1 MVAGARK
8 ADGEKASWPEII
20 KAVGSNPFGLAALAL
35 LILLSLLTL
44 VAGASLSGDQR
55 FWLFM
60 AAIVVVVAVV
70 LVGLALSRPTSTHVD
85 ELERRLQLWFGRVAI
100 DMYWALDGVI
110 ENEED
115 EETKAIAWATFL
127 ASVQREAT
135 GEDELAKRL
144 RELLARDI
152 QGSLEIRHREL
163 SKLVLEKLEQSTRE
177 TAE

>member
-1 MVAGARK
+1 MPPRRRNAGPER
-8 ADGEKASWPEII
+8 ASWPDTIR
-20 KAVGSNPFGLAALAL
+20 AVGSNPFGLAALAL

-60 AAIVVVVAVV
+60 AAIVVVVAIV
-70 LVGLALSRPTSTHVD
+70 LVGLALSRPQNSPVD
-85 ELERRLQLWFGRVAI
+85 ELERRLQLWFGRVAT

-110 ENEED
+110 ENEQD
-115 EETKAIAWATFL
+115 EETKVIAWATFL
-127 ASVQREAT
+127 AAVKREAT

-152 QGSLEIRHREL
+152 LQTLELRHRDL
-163 SKLVLEKLEQSTRE
+163 SRLVVERLQQLTRE